1 MIVIFTTT
9 ANTFEEVIKDLG
21 GVNHNNVY
29 GTVKGVTIYK
39 ISEIKN
45 DRIVNLAYVNNA
57 DNLSCISNNLK
68 REYVYNPCVEGY
80 DLDDTYT
87 AVATFLPERTHT
99 YIHN

>member
-39 ISEIKN
+39 ISEIIN

-57 DNLSCISNNLK
+57 DNLSCISGNLK
-68 REYVYNPCVEGY
+68 REYVYNPHADAY
-80 DLDDTYT
+80 NLNNTYT
-87 AVATFLPERTHT
+87 AVAIFLPEGTHIYT
-99 YIHN
+99 